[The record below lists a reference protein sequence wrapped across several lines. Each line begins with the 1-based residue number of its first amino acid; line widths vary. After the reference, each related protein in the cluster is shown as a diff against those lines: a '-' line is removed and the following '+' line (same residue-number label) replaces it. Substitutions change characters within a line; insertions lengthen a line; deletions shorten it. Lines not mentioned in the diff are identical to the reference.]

1 MKAIKRLT
9 SNNFV
14 KSVAVL
20 MTGTVLSQVISL
32 LISPVLT
39 RIYEPEV
46 MSDLNLYTR
55 IVGFLAALA
64 TARFELSLPLPKKDE
79 HSYLIYRLSLKIA
92 IIILVA
98 LSVVSVLYFAFTG
111 FDFKLISFTAITL
124 TSAFFLT
131 FTNLGVNWAIRKKE
145 FKRISLSKILV
156 TGVSNGLKWLFG
168 VLGMG
173 SNGLLLASL
182 LGFVVAS
189 ITFIKEWF
197 SIDKNHSSFRSTKKT
212 RALAGIYREFP
223 SVSLPHAMVDLGKD
237 LLLAFFM
244 IFYFSKDVFA
254 WYSLSY
260 SVLQLPISVIGL
272 AIGQVFFSRCAEL
285 ASNGQSTLPLLKKTL
300 LTLFLVSIGPFTILF
315 FFGEPLFGFVFGKNW
330 SNAGYYS
337 QIMTIWFVVQ
347 FLNSVVSTLP
357 SVLHRQR
364 EFFYLG
370 ILNATIQITG
380 FGLLPLI
387 IGKGNDEF
395 PTILWIVSIAQ
406 SVFFCYVLFSMLQF
420 AKKGVKKK

>member
-64 TARFELSLPLPKKDE
+64 TARYELSLPLPKKDE

-92 IIILVA
+92 IIILAA

-156 TGVSNGLKWLFG
+156 SGVSNVFKWLFG

-189 ITFIKEWF
+189 LTFIKEWF
-197 SIDKNHSSFRSTKKT
+197 TIDKNHSSFRSTKKHV
-212 RALAGIYREFP
+212 Y
-223 SVSLPHAMVDLGKD
+223 
-237 LLLAFFM
+237 
-244 IFYFSKDVFA
+244 
-254 WYSLSY
+254 
-260 SVLQLPISVIGL
+260 
-272 AIGQVFFSRCAEL
+272 
-285 ASNGQSTLPLLKKTL
+285 
-300 LTLFLVSIGPFTILF
+300 
-315 FFGEPLFGFVFGKNW
+315 
-330 SNAGYYS
+330 
-337 QIMTIWFVVQ
+337 
-347 FLNSVVSTLP
+347 
-357 SVLHRQR
+357 
-364 EFFYLG
+364 
-370 ILNATIQITG
+370 
-380 FGLLPLI
+380 
-387 IGKGNDEF
+387 
-395 PTILWIVSIAQ
+395 
-406 SVFFCYVLFSMLQF
+406 
-420 AKKGVKKK
+420 

>member
-1 MKAIKRLT
+1 MEAIKRLT

-20 MTGTVLSQVISL
+20 MTGTVISQVISL
-32 LISPVLT
+32 LISPILT

-64 TARFELSLPLPKKDE
+64 TARYELSLPLPKKDE
-79 HSYLIYRLSLKIA
+79 HSYLLYRLSLRIA

-98 LSVVSVLYFAFTG
+98 LSVLSVLYFVFTG
-111 FDFKLISFTAITL
+111 FNFKLVSFTAITI

-156 TGVSNGLKWLFG
+156 SGVSNVFKWIFGL
-168 VLGMG
+168 LGMG
-173 SNGLLLASL
+173 SNGLLLATL
-182 LGFVVAS
+182 IGFIVAS
-189 ITFIKEWF
+189 LTFIKEWF
-197 SIDKNHSSFRSTKKT
+197 TIDKNHTTFRSTKKT

-223 SVSLPHAMVDLGKD
+223 SVNLPHAMVDLGKD

-315 FFGEPLFGFVFGKNW
+315 LFGEPLFGFVFGKNW

-370 ILNATIQITG
+370 IINATIQITG

-406 SVFFCYVLFSMLQF
+406 SVFFCYVLFTMLQF